1 MVKAYRE
8 QKRRDRQLKWLE
20 RTKTKTTKY
29 DLLVEQRN
37 KEAQRMNFLY
47 VNMQKWAGE
56 NYDRDMAA
64 AEQAQR
70 DYVVFMEKK
79 KQADIGAIR
88 DKERALLEEDRLVT
102 QDVYRI
108 MRQSGLMAGK
118 LFYAF
123 RKGSNHLFQCFS

>member
-1 MVKAYRE
+1 MKFLNRKASHTE
-8 QKRRDRQLKWLE
+8 A
-20 RTKTKTTKY
+20 Y
-29 DLLVEQRN
+29 DILVEQRN

-56 NYDRDMAA
+56 NYDRDVAA
-64 AEQAQR
+64 AEQAER

-79 KQADIGAIR
+79 KQADMGAIR
-88 DKERALLEEDRLVT
+88 DQERALLEEDRVAT

-118 LFYAF
+118 FFY
-123 RKGSNHLFQCFS
+123 

>member
-1 MVKAYRE
+1 MIKAYRD
-8 QKRRDRQLKWLE
+8 QKRRMRQMKFLE
-20 RTKTKTTKY
+20 RKKNKTMKY
-29 DLLVEQRN
+29 DIMVQQRN

-64 AEQAQR
+64 AEKAKQ
-70 DYVVFMEKK
+70 DHVIYMEKK
-79 KQADIGAIR
+79 KMSDLNAVR
-88 DKERALLEEDRLVT
+88 DKERALLEEDRLAT

-118 LFYAF
+118 F
-123 RKGSNHLFQCFS
+123 